1 MFNEFE
7 LLQFQVKEELKS
19 FSNDAPVMVFTNEET
34 GHYIDHFVDGDY
46 SRTPPNII
54 QQMTYKL
61 KLFKCTLGEL
71 NQAILDEFGSRE
83 KVEQG

>member
-1 MFNEFE
+1 MFNELE
-7 LLQFQVKEELKS
+7 LLMFQVKEELKA
-19 FSNDAPVMVFTNEET
+19 FPGDAPVLVFINEET
-34 GHYIDHFVDGDY
+34 GQYIDHFIEGDY

-83 KVEQG
+83 EVEQG